1 MIRFYDLFLL
11 MLIGLIPTA
20 CEKDSHSHSEDHT
33 DADGFIFED
42 ESGNELYREF
52 EGEIVTNLLTLSVG
66 QTLELSVHFLNHDGN
81 EIEHEES
88 GGEHEDALR
97 ISENDSNIAT
107 IGTEEHCDELS
118 NQIDCETSDHCEW
131 MSMGGM
137 EHCMDS
143 DEEEHHELVI
153 HITGVSIG
161 STSFKLELM
170 HGNHADYTSTNNV
183 AVTIINSTMISLY

>member
-1 MIRFYDLFLL
+1 MKKFVKHLFLL

-66 QTLELSVHFLNHDGN
+66 QTLELSVHFLAHDGN
-81 EIEHEES
+81 KIEHEES
-88 GGEHEDALR
+88 GGEHEDELR

-107 IGTEEHCDELS
+107 IETEEHFYELM
-118 NQIDCETSDHCEW
+118 NQTDCENSDHCEW
-131 MSMGGM
+131 MSMSGM

-153 HITGVSIG
+153 HITGERVG

-170 HGNHADYTSTNNV
+170 HDGHADYTSYNNV
-183 AVTIINSTMISLY
+183 PVSVTSSN

>member
-1 MIRFYDLFLL
+1 MKKIVKHLFLL

-42 ESGNELYREF
+42 ESGNELYRQF

-66 QTLELSVHFLNHDGN
+66 QTLELSVHFLDHDGN

-88 GGEHEDALR
+88 GGEHEDELR

-107 IGTEEHCDELS
+107 IETEEHCDELS
-118 NQIDCETSDHCEW
+118 NQTDCENSDHCEW

-143 DEEEHHELVI
+143 D
-153 HITGVSIG
+153 
-161 STSFKLELM
+161 
-170 HGNHADYTSTNNV
+170 
-183 AVTIINSTMISLY
+183 